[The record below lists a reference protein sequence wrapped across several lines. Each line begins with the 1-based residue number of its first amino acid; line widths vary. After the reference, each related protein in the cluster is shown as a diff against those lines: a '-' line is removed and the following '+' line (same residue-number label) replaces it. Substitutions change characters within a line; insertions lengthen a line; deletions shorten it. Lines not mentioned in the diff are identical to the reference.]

1 MTLTFIFTV
10 ALTCALSLSVT
21 LSHRLTLK
29 HTAYVDLNVD
39 ADVYMFMYTNIFNH
53 CEEAMCFFNAQ
64 CCHTTVHCVACH
76 LTVENVVIG
85 STDPAQSCLRFFLR
99 MCDLDARLL
108 SSSPDQ
114 TFAPE
119 LLWNFNRL
127 RTGLTCGGE
136 IFLVVWSP
144 FGAVLCI
151 LRCIF
156 LVLAIVFYPLFHR
169 LGLGNWYARFWLPIL
184 GYFVTIRGRDNLRA
198 SSAPIVV
205 SNHTSDFD
213 ACAMWAA
220 LPPSQLALVMND
232 HWKSVVDKV
241 RSVGWPMVAIFT
253 SGADTKDKIKEALPH
268 GSPPPHRVLMFP
280 EGCTCSG
287 IAVQQFNWFVFGL
300 AIL

>member
-1 MTLTFIFTV
+1 M
-10 ALTCALSLSVT
+10 
-21 LSHRLTLK
+21 
-29 HTAYVDLNVD
+29 
-39 ADVYMFMYTNIFNH
+39 
-53 CEEAMCFFNAQ
+53 
-64 CCHTTVHCVACH
+64 
-76 LTVENVVIG
+76 G
-85 STDPAQSCLRFFLR
+85 
-99 MCDLDARLL
+99 
-108 SSSPDQ
+108 
-114 TFAPE
+114 
-119 LLWNFNRL
+119 NFNRL
-127 RTGLTCGGE
+127 RTGLTCGE
-136 IFLVVWSP
+136 KIFLVVWSP

-156 LVLAIVFYPLFHR
+156 LFLAIVFYPLYHC

-184 GYFVTIRGRDNLRA
+184 GYFVTIRGRDTLRA
-198 SSAPIVV
+198 SSAPVVV

-253 SGADTKDKIKEALPH
+253 SGTDTKEKIKEALPH

-300 AIL
+300 ARPVLPCAIRLTNPWPVQMQMNGISVAHNILALFFLPYVSYEIEFLPEVSAGNLSKEDFAHQVRMQICETLRVPGTVSSLADKKAYGKLKREGKA